1 MESRVWCSGPAPS
14 RLCVWL
20 AGITNGER
28 AKKSEGMCK
37 KNTNANGV
45 YVWWPYS
52 RIGKSPRYLA
62 QLNFWSV
69 LEGSPGWD
77 TCPRSSCFERDRIGA
92 QHARQN
98 TDETF
103 GMHHGDSGS
112 LSWCIY
118 FINVSGILSEE
129 WYSARSVWNLPVI
142 PWSSISSGVPFFF
155 FSLFASFELHFLF
168 IYFPVAGRDQNHLD
182 VSNITIFYK
191 CSRSLFLAEKKK
203 ESSCALN
210 SLCRYY

>member
-1 MESRVWCSGPAPS
+1 MPACVESRVWCSGPAPS
-14 RLCVWL
+14 RLCAWV

-37 KNTNANGV
+37 QNMNTSGA

-52 RIGKSPRYLA
+52 RSGKSPHYLA
-62 QLNFWSV
+62 QVNFWSV

-77 TCPRSSCFERDRIGA
+77 ICPRSSCLEKDRIGA
-92 QHARQN
+92 QRARQN

-118 FINVSGILSEE
+118 FINVSGILYKE
-129 WYSARSVWNLPVI
+129 WYSARYVWNLPVI
-142 PWSSISSGVPFFF
+142 SWSSISSGVPCFF
-155 FSLFASFELHFLF
+155 FSFF
-168 IYFPVAGRDQNHLD
+168 
-182 VSNITIFYK
+182 
-191 CSRSLFLAEKKK
+191 C
-203 ESSCALN
+203 
-210 SLCRYY
+210 